1 MRHANRPHRR
11 PRERAY
17 VADMAANA
25 IRAAHDRR
33 LALAHGAFFVTT
45 GLWPIVHMRSFEAVT
60 GPKLERWLVK
70 TMGGLIA
77 AIGGAVA
84 AGALDRRMPHS
95 VRVLAATSAAVLAAS
110 DVIYVARR
118 RISPIYLADAV
129 VEIALASAW
138 SWSAR
143 RARQSP

>member
-1 MRHANRPHRR
+1 
-11 PRERAY
+11 
-17 VADMAANA
+17 MAANA
-25 IRAAHDRR
+25 IEAAHERR
-33 LALAHGAFFVTT
+33 LALAHGAFFVAT

-77 AIGGAVA
+77 AIGAAVA
-84 AGALDRRMPHS
+84 AGALERPMAKSTRA
-95 VRVLAATSAAVLAAS
+95 LAVTSAAVLAAS
-110 DVIYVARR
+110 DVIYVSRR

-129 VEIALASAW
+129 VEIALATAW

-143 RARQSP
+143 RARHSH